1 MSEQLKSQEE
11 FLANFNWH
19 NFEEGIDAVDEK
31 NLLEFEELVSKTFI
45 ATDQEEV
52 VNIFR
57 KYDLV
62 VLPVLDDEKMLVLL
76 NFSEETSSISL
87 PEFSD
92 FSHEVINNY
101 KELVVDKSNVKL
113 LPYQA
118 VILKIK

>member
-1 MSEQLKSQEE
+1 MTK
-11 FLANFNWH
+11 
-19 NFEEGIDAVDEK
+19 VRK
-31 NLLEFEELVSKTFI
+31 NNPVLVYGAYQLLEKEHPTIYAFTR
-45 ATDQEEV
+45 T
-52 VNIFR
+52 
-57 KYDLV
+57 
-62 VLPVLDDEKMLVLL
+62 LDDEKMLVLL